1 MEQEPQFILFGYIT
15 FVAVVIVSLLLFQA
29 EEHMLVLVKRAQG
42 WRRELRMIKA
52 ERAQALVQVAERD
65 NELSGKLMQIKQAR
79 NYLQEERSARIKA
92 EQDRDNLQ
100 KQLRLIQDLV
110 FSVSCQFVI
119 LHSSVFRILRLP
131 LIPLAYL

>member
-1 MEQEPQFILFGYIT
+1 
-15 FVAVVIVSLLLFQA
+15 
-29 EEHMLVLVKRAQG
+29 
-42 WRRELRMIKA
+42 MIKA

-110 FSVSCQFVI
+110 FSVSTTFII
-119 LHSSVFRILRLP
+119 LHYSSVFRILKLP
-131 LIPLAYL
+131 LFPLIQLAYL